1 MKFIVSQSDLNKALS
16 LVSKAVPSKPTHP
29 ILGNLL
35 LRIDNDENL
44 TLVGFDLSLGITL
57 SIVVQVIEQGSIT
70 IPAGLLSQIISKLNN
85 EDELTFE
92 VDNESNTVQIT
103 STTGR
108 YQLSGVESGEYPEL
122 PVVNEE
128 NQFNIKVGTL
138 IDGLKATIFSASG
151 NETTQVLTGVHFCSK
166 DNLLEIA
173 STDGHRL
180 SVFSQ
185 ENEDE
190 NNFALTIPSRALKE
204 VFTMVNGLDS
214 EDEAIIKYD
223 DNQLIFESQNQKL
236 FSRILCGTYP
246 QYNQLIPLNFELSV
260 VIDRKKLIS
269 SIERVGILADQKNN
283 IVKFD
288 INPDEQTV
296 SLSVE
301 TREVGSGKE
310 RLTAQIGGEKLIIAF
325 NIKYLLEGLKAITTS
340 EIELKLNQ
348 FNTPVVIYPVG
359 GNKYQYLI
367 MPVQIRD

>member
-1 MKFIVSQSDLNKALS
+1 MKFIVSQSDLNKALA

-29 ILGNLL
+29 ILGNVLL
-35 LRIDNDENL
+35 KVKDNLL
-44 TLVGFDLSLGITL
+44 TLIGFDLSLGITTK
-57 SIVVQVIEQGSIT
+57 IVVQVIEQGQIT
-70 IPAGLLSQIISKLNN
+70 LPCNLFGQIISKLP

-92 VDNESNTVQIT
+92 LEDDVVYIT

-108 YQLSGVESGEYPEL
+108 YQIQAIRAEEFPEL
-122 PVVNEE
+122 PTVSQESTIELLVE
-128 NQFNIKVGTL
+128 TL
-138 IDGLKATIFSASG
+138 KDGLKATIFSASTD
-151 NETTQVLTGVHFCSK
+151 ETKQVLTGVNFKADLETFC
-166 DNLLEIA
+166 IA

-180 SVFSQ
+180 SVFEKEKTNDS
-185 ENEDE
+185 E
-190 NNFALTIPSRALKE
+190 FMLTIPSRALKE
-204 VFTMVNGLDS
+204 VSAMINSLD
-214 EDEAIIKYD
+214 DDNIVYLKYD
-223 DNQLIFESQNQKL
+223 DTQLIFESNNTIL
-236 FSRILCGTYP
+236 NSRILDGSYP
-246 QYNQLIPLNFELSV
+246 QYSQLIPLIFELSV

-269 SIERVGILADQKNN
+269 SIERVGILSDLKNN

-288 INPDEQTV
+288 IDPDEQTV

-348 FNTPVVIYPVG
+348 SNSPVVIYPVG